1 MSLLTLSRKLC
12 RNVCEALLAE
22 LHIVTPSKKAISQRH
37 YEGLP
42 RRGEEG
48 VYPRLKHG
56 AGSEALEGLTMTKR
70 DFDRVSLVG
79 MRRKGFCMEKGER
92 KFREIIRNHKKL
104 DYFL

>member
-1 MSLLTLSRKLC
+1 M
-12 RNVCEALLAE
+12 
-22 LHIVTPSKKAISQRH
+22 
-37 YEGLP
+37 
-42 RRGEEG
+42 
-48 VYPRLKHG
+48 
-56 AGSEALEGLTMTKR
+56 AGSEALEGLAMTKR